1 MKNQTRLFLM
11 KILALTSIFL
21 ILYPVIEFARY
32 KLFNTQSAFP
42 WFLVLVFLLYGG
54 YTALLFFPRLN
65 SKRIR
70 FFSFIIP
77 LVSIT
82 LIYFNNNLTKIL
94 FELLAALVCWYVGVH
109 NINKPYEQ
117 IFNTRRF
124 VIGMIVLF
132 TLFIIKGLANQQNQV
147 LIILPIFIMIYF
159 IVKNQSVLDMH
170 IFKNYKQTDG
180 FEGFRIHN
188 LKKLILISLILIC
201 CLFLIWIPLSKINF
215 PNIGPLWNNHI
226 SNPPPR
232 NPTKVVGA
240 EIIKKYLPYN
250 KPNSYTLIAVIIIAS
265 AVVIYLIF
273 LLIKYRKAIVKFFT
287 KSSTRIIKEYED
299 YVLEE
304 EMLDKKEKNKRAED
318 KHIFVPTLKKRH
330 FAVLKRISDPIEKI
344 RYLYGLMLD
353 IIINRKINISK
364 SDTSMEISEKS
375 LRLKELEGICDNIT
389 RQYNL
394 ARYGGKVPSEDNIL
408 NLENQ
413 IQKVLDK
420 G

>member
-21 ILYPVIEFARY
+21 ILYPSVQFVRY
-32 KLFNTQSAFP
+32 KLFNIQSAFP
-42 WFLVLVFLLYGG
+42 WFFILVFLLFMG
-54 YTALLFFPRLN
+54 YTALLFYPRLN

-70 FFSFIIP
+70 LLSFIIP

-82 LIYFNNNLTKIL
+82 LLYINSNLTRIF
-94 FELLAALVCWYVGVH
+94 FELLLSMICWYVGVH
-109 NINKPYEQ
+109 NINRPYEQ

-124 VIGMIVLF
+124 VIGMIVF
-132 TLFIIKGLANQQNQV
+132 FALFIIKGSSNQQNQV
-147 LIILPIFIMIYF
+147 LIVLPIFIVIYF

-188 LKKLILISLILIC
+188 LKKLFLISLILIC

-226 SNPPPR
+226 SAPPPK
-232 NPTKVVGA
+232 NLPKAGA
-240 EIIKKYLPYN
+240 ETIY
-250 KPNSYTLIAVIIIAS
+250 KPIVYKSNSTTLIAVIIIAS

-273 LLIKYRKAIVKFFT
+273 LLIKYRKAIMKFFS
-287 KSSTRIIKEYED
+287 KSRTRIIKEYED

-304 EMLDKKEKNKRAED
+304 EMLNKKEKNKQAED
-318 KHIFVPTLKKRH
+318 KNISAPSFRKRHLTALKK
-330 FAVLKRISDPIEKI
+330 ITDPVEKM
-344 RYLYGLMLD
+344 RYLYGIMLD
-353 IIINRKINISK
+353 IIINKKIDISK
-364 SDTSMEISEKS
+364 SDTSMEINEKS
-375 LRLKELEGICDNIT
+375 LQFRDLEGICDNIT
-389 RQYNL
+389 REYNS
-394 ARYGGKVPSEDNIL
+394 ARYGGIVPSQDNIL

-413 IQKVLDK
+413 IEKVLDK